1 MNFYLED
8 INVSVL
14 QTGFQFTGLII
25 ILKKGLFWSNST
37 NFDEMITLIDSVKMI
52 NAHDWERIYK
62 DYSKKILPYDK
73 ENKFKKS
80 VIYNFFK

>member
-14 QTGFQFTGLII
+14 QTGFSYGLDHNFK
-25 ILKKGLFWSNST
+25 KKGLFWSNST
-37 NFDEMITLIDSVKMI
+37 NFAEMITLIDSVKMI
-52 NAHDWERIYK
+52 NPHDWERIYK

>member
-14 QTGFQFTGLII
+14 QTSFQFMALII

-52 NAHDWERIYK
+52 NPHDWEKIYK
-62 DYSKKILPYDK
+62 EYSKKILPYDK
-73 ENKFKKS
+73 ENKIQE
-80 VIYNFFK
+80 VCYNNFLK